1 MHRAALLL
9 FRNQLLN
16 HFTEVDVRPFHPL
29 RRLHHLQHR
38 EVLLLHLDLDVA
50 LLELPLF
57 QLLAQL
63 LARAAPP
70 LLRSGP
76 ASGARRDGGRGTRE
90 GGQQQVQE
98 PFLRALLRCRID
110 VVFAFRADHVDGYI
124 DQLAYHRLDVAADV
138 THFGELR
145 SFNFEKRGP
154 RDPRQ
159 PARDLGFA
167 DARRADHD
175 DVVRHDLVPDLFG
188 RLGAAPPVPDRDR
201 DGLLRRFLTND
212 VAVQL
217 RHDLPW
223 RQFLQPRER
232 VLRAWEGGYRS
243 VGGGCETGALA
254 ML

>member
-1 MHRAALLL
+1 MHRAALFL

-29 RRLHHLQHR
+29 RRLHHFQHR
-38 EVLLLHLDLDVA
+38 EVLLLHLDLDIV
-50 LLELPLF
+50 LLELP
-57 QLLAQL
+57 
-63 LARAAPP
+63 
-70 LLRSGP
+70 
-76 ASGARRDGGRGTRE
+76 
-90 GGQQQVQE
+90 
-98 PFLRALLRCRID
+98 RCRID
-110 VVFAFRADHVDGYI
+110 VVFALRADHVDGYVY
-124 DQLAYHRLDVAADV
+124 QLAYHRLDVAADV
-138 THFGELR
+138 AHFGELR
-145 SFNFEKRGP
+145 RFNFEKRGP

-175 DVVRHDLVPDLFG
+175 DVVRHDLVPNLFG

-201 DGLLRRFLTND
+201 NGLLRRFLTND

-243 VGGGCETGALA
+243 VGGGWWRFWRL
-254 ML
+254 